1 MRELGN
7 EGLYEN
13 LGSIADKI
21 RDRES
26 IYENV
31 GKIMRDKFNEA
42 QIDVSKPRPIFKKRE
57 LRTADPDYVV

>member
-1 MRELGN
+1 MRQPRLKRITEKYYQNMRELGN

-21 RDRES
+21 RARES

-31 GKIMRDKFNEA
+31 GKIMRDKEA
-42 QIDVSKPRPIFKKRE
+42 HI
-57 LRTADPDYVV
+57 

>member
-21 RDRES
+21 RARES

-42 QIDVSKPRPIFKKRE
+42 QIDTVKSRPIFKKE
-57 LRTADPDYVV
+57 N